1 MDSRGIAVKR
11 VVMVLFWLVLIIAPI
26 AACALAVS
34 FFPPGIEEVPVHW
47 NVKGEIDG
55 YGSPWSMLPVG
66 FIMAGTN
73 LLLAL
78 CYCFSDKMFALG
90 LVNGVSTPKGA
101 RIVCLVCGVICAL
114 VFVGIVIGWAVAAL
128 GSL

>member
-1 MDSRGIAVKR
+1 MKNIAMLLV
-11 VVMVLFWLVLIIAPI
+11 WLVLILAPV
-26 AACALAVS
+26 AACVFAVS
-34 FFPPGIEEVPVHW
+34 LFPPGIEEVPVHW

-55 YGSPWSMLPVG
+55 YGSPWTMLPVG

-73 LLLAL
+73 VLLAL
-78 CYCFSDKMFALG
+78 CYFFSEKLFALG

-101 RIVCLVCGVICAL
+101 RIVSLVCGIICA
-114 VFVGIVIGWAVAAL
+114 VIFVGIVVGWAAAAL